1 MSVPADSH
9 RDTRVLQTAI
19 CHTQQDKCGD
29 GNPGWGKKRPI
40 EPCVYG
46 LGPRWGERVIS
57 GAIDIVGTLPLH
69 RRRIHEA
76 CFAASRCLFD
86 R

>member
-29 GNPGWGKKRPI
+29 GKPQWGNKWPIGPG
-40 EPCVYG
+40 VYG
-46 LGPRWGERVIS
+46 LDPRWGERVTS
-57 GAIDIVGTLPLH
+57 GAIDIVGTPPLH

-76 CFAASRCLFD
+76 CSAAS
-86 R
+86 